1 MTETEEVWLEDVT
14 GDGRDDLICRAP
26 TSLTGNECAI
36 FVAHSNGIN
45 FDGWDFASYNT
56 GITLDDQILFGD
68 IDADEKTDLIC
79 RRAAPQSDAGYIYTA
94 MSNGTGFV
102 FWCYQS
108 STKVLNPGDEIMLG
122 DRHGNTGNI
131 DFLKA
136 VLPEEAFCHIT
147 CNGYHRYGIDLRR
160 CDTGDKIHG
169 SRP

>member
-122 DRHGNTGNI
+122 DVNG
-131 DFLKA
+131 DLKDDIIA
-136 VLPEEAFCHIT
+136 AAPLAAAAAALLNAEEIFP
-147 CNGYHRYGIDLRR
+147 GIFPNSSA
-160 CDTGDKIHG
+160 TF
-169 SRP
+169 